1 MSRLI
6 TPRMLTVALLAA
18 LLGAMPLRAQ
28 QADTSYRQWEADIHA
43 FEQADS
49 AQKPPAHGILF
60 VGSSSIRL
68 WESLADDFAGLPV
81 YNRGF
86 GGSELHDVAHFADRI
101 VIPYAPRT
109 VVVYAG
115 DNDLANGRSPEQVAA
130 DFRRFTRTV
139 HRALPKARIVFIA
152 VKPSIDRWKIV
163 DKVRRA
169 NTLVRR
175 YTRTDR
181 RLAYADIFTPMLGAD
196 GKPRPEL
203 FREDGL
209 HMTPAGY
216 QLWTSVVRPY
226 LQPVAGSR

>member
-1 MSRLI
+1 
-6 TPRMLTVALLAA
+6 MLTVALLAA